1 MDQNSL
7 QSLYQVVLDRKE
19 NPIEGS
25 YTCYLFSQ
33 VLDKILNKC
42 GEECA
47 ETIIAAKNGV
57 QADTENEICDLLYH
71 LIVLMVQQHIPL
83 EHIFSILKERSQ
95 KIGNL
100 KKPHQSDHNS

>member
-33 VLDKILNKC
+33 GLDKI
-42 GEECA
+42 
-47 ETIIAAKNGV
+47 
-57 QADTENEICDLLYH
+57 
-71 LIVLMVQQHIPL
+71 
-83 EHIFSILKERSQ
+83 
-95 KIGNL
+95 
-100 KKPHQSDHNS
+100 